1 MARRSRLLASL
12 RAFKRRE
19 DGSATIEAVL
29 WLPAFFYILAL
40 SVDTTMI
47 FHGYSRVIR
56 VVEDV
61 NRGISVGRIKT
72 VDEGKTKIA
81 TALSNYK
88 GVTSDIKVVDGV
100 VVTTVAVPVGSMVFM
115 GAIKPLL
122 GKGIEVKTQQYKEF

>member
-1 MARRSRLLASL
+1 MARRSRFLASL

>member
-1 MARRSRLLASL
+1 MARRSRFLASL

-81 TALSNYK
+81 SALSNYK

>member
-1 MARRSRLLASL
+1 
-12 RAFKRRE
+12 
-19 DGSATIEAVL
+19 
-29 WLPAFFYILAL
+29 
-40 SVDTTMI
+40 MI

-122 GKGIEVKTQQYKEF
+122 GKGIEVKTHQYKEF